1 MGKNNNSSSNNLNT
15 GNKSKNNT
23 ITKNSVNHSH
33 NKSKHSLNKSK
44 PFEKSSREL
53 MKSTINS
60 ILVQLKKI
68 QEDQEEFREL
78 LTNLKQTTGNN
89 YLKLSERLRTLE
101 KKTASKYQKSM
112 QFNQNSQNNS
122 YNEEYREPK
131 SQRDFRVKKKIRPKI
146 FLTTSDEKAK
156 IEEIKKKFNDGRYNE
171 AIIETNQYDKY
182 LLKLLPLM
190 NRKNITE
197 LEIAILEDVISRL
210 NKRLNILCMEGD
222 RESINDVLQ
231 FYIQIIKSKL
241 ELKLVTQLNI
251 RNTLSFLKEKGIN
264 KLTDE
269 DISNIERIL
278 GSLRV

>member
-1 MGKNNNSSSNNLNT
+1 
-15 GNKSKNNT
+15 
-23 ITKNSVNHSH
+23 
-33 NKSKHSLNKSK
+33 
-44 PFEKSSREL
+44 
-53 MKSTINS
+53 
-60 ILVQLKKI
+60 
-68 QEDQEEFREL
+68 
-78 LTNLKQTTGNN
+78 
-89 YLKLSERLRTLE
+89 
-101 KKTASKYQKSM
+101 
-112 QFNQNSQNNS
+112 
-122 YNEEYREPK
+122 
-131 SQRDFRVKKKIRPKI
+131 
-146 FLTTSDEKAK
+146 
-156 IEEIKKKFNDGRYNE
+156 
-171 AIIETNQYDKY
+171 
-182 LLKLLPLM
+182 M

-197 LEIAILEDVISRL
+197 IEIAILEDVISRL

>member
-1 MGKNNNSSSNNLNT
+1 M
-15 GNKSKNNT
+15 
-23 ITKNSVNHSH
+23 I
-33 NKSKHSLNKSK
+33 
-44 PFEKSSREL
+44 
-53 MKSTINS
+53 

-131 SQRDFRVKKKIRPKI
+131 SQRDFREKKKIRPKI

-156 IEEIKKKFNDGRYNE
+156 IEEIKKKFIEGRYNE

-190 NRKNITE
+190 NRKNIPE
-197 LEIAILEDVISRL
+197 IEIAILEDVISRL

-222 RESINDVLQ
+222 RENINVVLQ
-231 FYIQIIKSKL
+231 FFIYLPIEK
-241 ELKLVTQLNI
+241 
-251 RNTLSFLKEKGIN
+251 LSFLIIIN
-264 KLTDE
+264 IFFLGGNKILFLIDSILKLKDE
-269 DISNIERIL
+269 VVKFVKIICFIFVL
-278 GSLRV
+278 L

>member
-1 MGKNNNSSSNNLNT
+1 MKNIVSQ
-15 GNKSKNNT
+15 
-23 ITKNSVNHSH
+23 SH
-33 NKSKHSLNKSK
+33 K
-44 PFEKSSREL
+44 E
-53 MKSTINS
+53 I
-60 ILVQLKKI
+60 
-68 QEDQEEFREL
+68 
-78 LTNLKQTTGNN
+78 
-89 YLKLSERLRTLE
+89 SER
-101 KKTASKYQKSM
+101 
-112 QFNQNSQNNS
+112 
-122 YNEEYREPK
+122 
-131 SQRDFRVKKKIRPKI
+131 
-146 FLTTSDEKAK
+146 
-156 IEEIKKKFNDGRYNE
+156 KKKFIEGRYNE
-171 AIIETNQYDKY
+171 AIIETNQCDKY

-197 LEIAILEDVISRL
+197 IEIAILEDVISRL